1 MRHFRLFSPAFLLIA
16 LFATLGGVIAQ
27 DVGVCPDTMV
37 GTSIGDVQGSGA
49 TFALGGTQTIVG
61 TVTADYEDDGDPAT
75 TDLRGFY
82 VEDAGDGDPATSDG
96 IFVQT
101 GAHERFVSVGDRVQ
115 VTGTVGEQPTRGD
128 SETQIS
134 TDGAGIVICS
144 TDNPLPDPV
153 EVTLPFADAA
163 ARERYEG
170 MLVTFPQTLTVTELY
185 QLGRHSELTLSSGG
199 RLPQPS
205 SVALPG
211 ADAQAVMQA
220 NLLNQIKIDDAY
232 LTEDPDPIVFP
243 PPELTAENT
252 VRGGYAVSG
261 VTGIFTQSRGRA
273 TNNGSMTIAYRVRV
287 TAPPSFDSAPNPR
300 PTEAPSVGDAS
311 LTVAS
316 ANLLNYF
323 NSFTITPS
331 GCFLDGHLSASYCRG
346 ANSQVEFDRQRAK
359 TTRALALLNA
369 DIVGVVEVEN
379 DEGDDQAIADLV
391 AGVNDLLG
399 ADTYQFLDTG
409 RVGGD
414 AIRVGF
420 IYKPAKVTPVGGFAA
435 LDGVYP
441 FDTNT
446 RPPLAQLWQENASG
460 EQFYVVVNHLK
471 SKGSCPAGLHDVNA
485 DQGDG
490 QDCWNAD
497 RLLAANEII
506 DWIKTDPY
514 FADDPDVLL
523 VGDFNAYAQE
533 DPIRA
538 FADAGYADTVARF
551 IGDDAYSYA
560 FDAQWGYLD
569 GALSNAAL
577 LPQIS
582 GVAELHINA
591 DEPSALDYNLD
602 YKDDRLIDLL
612 YSPDPYRAADH
623 DPLLVGLNL
632 SSSQSDSG
640 SGY

>member
-1 MRHFRLFSPAFLLIA
+1 MRHFRLFVPALLIA
-16 LFATLGGVIAQ
+16 LCASLGSVAAQ
-27 DVGVCPDTMV
+27 DVGTCPDPTV
-37 GTSIGDVQGSGA
+37 GTSIGAIQGSGA
-49 TFALGGTQTIVG
+49 TFALGGTQTIDG
-61 TVTADYEDDGDPAT
+61 IVTADYEDDGDPAT

-82 VEDAGDGDPATSDG
+82 VQDAGDGDPSTSDG

-101 GAHERFVSVGDRVQ
+101 GASERYVAVGDRVQ
-115 VTGTVGEQPTRGD
+115 VTGTVAEQPTRGD

-134 TDGAGIVICS
+134 TDASGIVVCS
-144 TDNPLPDPV
+144 SDNPLPAPMD
-153 EVTLPFADAA
+153 VTLPFATAD

-170 MLVTFPQTLTVTELY
+170 MRVTFPQALTVTELY

-199 RLPQPS
+199 RLPQPTN
-205 SVALPG
+205 VALPG
-211 ADAQAVMQA
+211 AEAQAILQT
-220 NLLNQIKIDDAY
+220 NLLNQIKIDDGY
-232 LTEDPDPIVFP
+232 LTEDPDPIIFP
-243 PPELTAENT
+243 PPELTAANT
-252 VRGGYAVSG
+252 VRGGYVVTG

-273 TNNGSMTIAYRVRV
+273 TNSGNTTIAYRVRV
-287 TAPPSFDSAPNPR
+287 TEPPTFDSTPNPR
-300 PTEAPSVGDAS
+300 PTAAPSVGDAS

-323 NSFTITPS
+323 NSFSITPS
-331 GCFLDGHLSASYCRG
+331 GCFLAGHLSASYCRG
-346 ANSQVEFDRQRAK
+346 ANNQLEFDRQRAK
-359 TTRALALLNA
+359 TIHELALLNA
-369 DIVGVVEVEN
+369 DVVGLVEIEN

-409 RVGGD
+409 RIGGD

-420 IYKPAKVTPVGGFAA
+420 IYKPAKVTPVGGFATVP
-435 LDGVYP
+435 LEYP

-446 RPPLAQLWQENASG
+446 RPSLAQLWRDNASG

-490 QDCWNAD
+490 QSCWNAD
-497 RLLAANEII
+497 RVLAANEIA

-523 VGDFNAYAQE
+523 VGDFNAYAKE

-538 FADAGYADTVARF
+538 FADAGYADTVAQF
-551 IGDDAYSYA
+551 IGADAYSYA

-569 GALSNAAL
+569 SGLANAAL
-577 LPQIS
+577 LPQIT

-591 DEPSALDYNLD
+591 DEPSALDYNVD
-602 YKDDRLIDLL
+602 YKDERLIDLL

-623 DPLLVGLNL
+623 DPLLIGLNL
-632 SSSQSDSG
+632 GGAQADTG
-640 SGY
+640 AGY